1 MATLTQKVDDLALAI
16 GAKVKDL
23 STADAQVLTTI
34 GGIQTAIDNIQAG
47 ALTPAQVN
55 QLISDAQAVFIG
67 AAPEA
72 LNSWI
77 ELVAAIQDN
86 GTADANALATLTQL
100 ISTKVPAATFDAYV
114 QDTIGNV
121 SDANFWLSFD
131 TASA

>member
-1 MATLTQKVDDLALAI
+1 
-16 GAKVKDL
+16 
-23 STADAQVLTTI
+23 LTTI